1 MFTGIVQAIG
11 KVVDVIERGET
22 RVLTIEI
29 PPLFTTHLSAGAS
42 ISVDGVCLT
51 VSDISDS
58 GISFDV
64 VPETQRVSTL
74 GDAKPGLRVNIERS
88 LKVGDEVGG
97 HQVSGHVDG
106 RGLIEDIRTAHG
118 MWELTIKVPA
128 QLSKYLF
135 RKGFVAING
144 TSLTVAD
151 VDRQA
156 HTFRIALIPE
166 TLERTN
172 LGEKRIGNEVNIEV
186 ERTTQ
191 VLVDTITT
199 VISESL
205 VGLSSR

>member
-11 KVVDVIERGET
+11 KVVSVTERGQA
-22 RVLTIEI
+22 RVLTIDI
-29 PPLFTTHLSAGAS
+29 PAPHTTNLSAGAS
-42 ISVDGVCLT
+42 VSVDGVCLT
-51 VSDISDS
+51 VSDFADS
-58 GISFDV
+58 RVTFDV
-64 VPETQRVSTL
+64 ISETLCVSTL
-74 GDAKPGLRVNIERS
+74 ADVKPGARVNIERS
-88 LKVGDEVGG
+88 AKFGDEIGG

-106 RGLIEDIRTAHG
+106 RGLIEDIKTAHG
-118 MWELTIKVPA
+118 VWEVTLKVPA

-135 RKGFVAING
+135 RKGFIAVNG
-144 TSLTVAD
+144 TSITVAD

-172 LGEKRIGNEVNIEV
+172 LGEKRIGHELNIEV

-205 VGLSSR
+205 AGRS